1 VRIFT
6 LKHKDDKKRIP
17 ELNIG
22 LIGHVDHGKTT
33 LTEALSGKWTDTHSE
48 EIKRGIT
55 IRIGYADATLYK
67 CKKCGFYSTS
77 KKCPRCFSDCEIL
90 RTISLVDLPGHET
103 LMATVLSG
111 ASLIDAAL
119 LLIAANEKCPQPQTI
134 EHLLALEVVGIKHV
148 IIVQNKIDL
157 VDKEQALKNYKEIK
171 NFIKGT
177 SIENAPIIPVS
188 AQHKINID
196 KLIEELVKIPK
207 PERDLKSPPKIYIA
221 RSFDINKPG
230 TRPKDLK
237 GGVLGGTII
246 RGVIKKGDEI
256 EIRPNPENIIL
267 KTKIA
272 GIQQA
277 GINLDCGEPGG
288 LVGIMTTLDPSLC
301 RADNLSGYLAG
312 KNLPD
317 VLDHIKLEFTKLKR
331 AIKLGDSS
339 ISPGDN
345 LMINVAV
352 SKSVGQL
359 TSVKKKGD
367 KQQIELKLKLP
378 ICAEKGDMVAISKLI
393 SGRWHLIGYGKII

>member
-1 VRIFT
+1 M
-6 LKHKDDKKRIP
+6 P

>member
-1 VRIFT
+1 MRIFT

-177 SIENAPIIPVS
+177 SIENAPIIPLS
-188 AQHKINID
+188 AQQRVNID

>member
-1 VRIFT
+1 MRIFT

>member
-1 VRIFT
+1 MFT

-33 LTEALSGKWTDTHSE
+33 LTEAFSGKWTDTHSE

-177 SIENAPIIPVS
+177 SIENAPIIPLS
-188 AQHKINID
+188 AQQRVNID

>member
-33 LTEALSGKWTDTHSE
+33 LTEAFSGKWTDTHSE

-177 SIENAPIIPVS
+177 SIENAPIIPLS
-188 AQHKINID
+188 AQQRVNID